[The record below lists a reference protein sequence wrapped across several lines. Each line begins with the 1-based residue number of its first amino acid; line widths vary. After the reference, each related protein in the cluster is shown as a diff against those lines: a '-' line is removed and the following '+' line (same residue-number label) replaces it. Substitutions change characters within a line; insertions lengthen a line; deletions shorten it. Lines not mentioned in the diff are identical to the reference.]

1 MGRIISGGV
10 LGFLG
15 GLIFGGCFCAFDERG
30 DVFWWGEIGAVWRVT
45 GLLVLVRDRAC
56 SSIDRSIDSLVQ
68 YEGRR
73 AGGVRW
79 TKRGG

>member
-56 SSIDRSIDSLVQ
+56 SSIDRLSRAVRGT
-68 YEGRR
+68 EGGRR
-73 AGGVRW
+73 SLDEAWGLD
-79 TKRGG
+79 